1 MAAAENAADAAA
13 AAADPFVSITLS
25 ALSPSPAAPLAQ
37 VHVLRAPGSAHPEP
51 LDASPYSYQWTA
63 RHDGGALP
71 EPSATG
77 HYALALSALQEAKAS
92 MDLEFQRLLGK
103 PAAAAGAA
111 GEAGGGGGGAAAAA
125 AAAGEGGACAEAASE
140 LERSEKKARLDAP
153 AAAGMQ

>member
-1 MAAAENAADAAA
+1 MAAAENTADAAA
-13 AAADPFVSITLS
+13 VAADPFVSITLS
-25 ALSPSPAAPLAQ
+25 ALAPSPAAPLAQ
-37 VHVLRAPGSAHPEP
+37 VRVLRAPGSAHPEP

-103 PAAAAGAA
+103 APAAAAGAA
-111 GEAGGGGGGAAAAA
+111 GEAGGGGGAAAAA
-125 AAAGEGGACAEAASE
+125 AASEGGACAEAASE

>member
-37 VHVLRAPGSAHPEP
+37 VHVVRAPGSAHPEP

-103 PAAAAGAA
+103 PAAGAA
-111 GEAGGGGGGAAAAA
+111 GEAGGGGGGAAAA